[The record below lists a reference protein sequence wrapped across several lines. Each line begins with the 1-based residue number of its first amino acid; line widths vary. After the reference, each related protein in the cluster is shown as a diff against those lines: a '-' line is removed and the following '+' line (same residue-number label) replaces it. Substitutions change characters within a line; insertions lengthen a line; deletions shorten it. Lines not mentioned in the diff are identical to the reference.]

1 MAVKAEELYKALNG
15 LKEAIQEGNK
25 EAAKKATEDAL
36 KNAPQGK
43 RLTEFPV
50 EAATG
55 LVDLHKSFSKDPRV
69 VEFQKRADDLF
80 IVSKVLG
87 IDPRQSKL
95 YKDFQEPVSELRK
108 AMTTATTGGGAEWI
122 PTGFSAD
129 LIGKVEMA
137 LKVAAL
143 HPRVKMPTDPFKVPA
158 LTGFSTA
165 KLGGTE
171 GSGSPTESALTT
183 SNVVLNAVKLIT
195 YVGLSYELE
204 EDSIIAVL
212 PLIKD
217 DIVKALAR
225 AQDNAAINGDTTSP
239 HMDSD
244 ITDAEDVRKAWNGY
258 RDLVISAAK
267 VDCAGSIVTAKLRA
281 VRKALGKYGVDQNE
295 LAWVVGISDYNQMLG
310 LSEVITVDKYGPNAT
325 VLTGE
330 LAKFDGIPVVVSEYV
345 REDLNTSGVY
355 DGVTK
360 TQTIA
365 LLVRK
370 DGFFFGDRRD
380 VLIETDRNI
389 KIQTTDLVA
398 SQRVA
403 FMPRLPS
410 TDSIVGLLYDITA

>member
-36 KNAPQGK
+36 KNAPQGN

-171 GSGSPTESALTT
+171 GSASPTASALTT

-225 AQDNAAINGDTTSP
+225 AQDNAAINGDTSAS

-244 ITDAEDVRKAWNGY
+244 VTDAEDVRKAWNGY

-267 VDCAGSIVTAKLRA
+267 VDCAGAISDTKLRA
-281 VRKALGKYGVDQNE
+281 VRKAMGKYGVDQNE
-295 LAWVVGISDYNQMLG
+295 LAWVVGISGYNQMLG

-345 REDLNTSGVY
+345 REDLNATGVY
-355 DGVTK
+355 DDTTK
-360 TQTIA
+360 TKTIV

-389 KIQTTDLVA
+389 KVQTTDLVA

-410 TDSIVGLLYDITA
+410 TDAIVGLLYDITA